1 MLPVKSKWTELKTQ
15 TPELL
20 RDLVKDARNKGI
32 VYTAN
37 KYCNRVHVPSDK
49 LANLIRGWKMTFKW
63 DASDFDLEKL
73 ESPRKHMGRGKKED
87 SQVPAKIIPLPN
99 DGGLA
104 LNEEE
109 SIFLE
114 KYRKGEISFEE
125 VQREFAYRVLKKV
138 MQNPEL
144 LKVNDWLKSEIIKI
158 QREELSM
165 KKEQMEMSWA
175 LLFGK
180 FKIVKYCPHCGHDL
194 FPDSDVNKD
203 LKGEIIDVTDIQST

>member
-1 MLPVKSKWTELKTQ
+1 MLPVKSKWTELKTA

-20 RDLVKDARNKGI
+20 RDLVNDARSKGI
-32 VYTAN
+32 VFTAN
-37 KYCNRVHVPSDK
+37 KYCNRVHVASDK
-49 LANLIRGWKMTFKW
+49 LANLIRGWKMTFRW
-63 DASDFDLEKL
+63 DSDDFDLEKL
-73 ESPRKHMGRGKKED
+73 EAPKRQKKSEV
-87 SQVPAKIIPLPN
+87 VPYGDTAKIIPLPS

-104 LNEEE
+104 LTDAE
-109 SIFLE
+109 SEFLE
-114 KYRKGEISFEE
+114 RYKKGEIGFEE

-175 LLFGK
+175 MLFGK
-180 FKIVKYCPHCGHDL
+180 FQFTRFCPHCGHDL

-203 LKGEIIDVTDIQST
+203 LKGEIIDVTDIEST